1 METARPPEWP
11 SEWLRGALEVCV
23 LRILAEGPT
32 YGYAISA
39 RLAQE
44 GIGTVKGGTLYPLL
58 GRFERTG
65 LVRVEWR
72 TGETGPARKYYA
84 LTAAGRTELATLAE
98 RWAAFADL
106 TRGFVAPSAAVVPE
120 RPRAASPRESR
131 S

>member
-1 METARPPEWP
+1 METERPPEWP
-11 SEWLRGALEVCV
+11 SEWLRGVLEVCV
-23 LRILAEGPT
+23 LRILGEGPT

-58 GRFERTG
+58 ARFERTG

-84 LTAAGRTELATLAE
+84 LTPAGRAELATLAG

-106 TRGFVAPSAAVVPE
+106 TSRFVVHDPTE
-120 RPRAASPRESR
+120 RPRAAPPREAR
-131 S
+131 P